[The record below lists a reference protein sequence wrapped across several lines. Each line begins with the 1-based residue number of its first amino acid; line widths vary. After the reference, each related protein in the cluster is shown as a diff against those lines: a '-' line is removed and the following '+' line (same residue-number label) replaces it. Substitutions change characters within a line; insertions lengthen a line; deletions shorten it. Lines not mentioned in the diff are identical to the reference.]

1 MGFFKRLFS
10 LGKDEIYDEAM
21 GLFNQHNYRE
31 AIKRFEEILKRKTSA
46 KSIHYNLSRVYISQ
60 SHRNI
65 GIVLFAMGNYYE
77 ALQEFNMALEYN
89 PTYHEL
95 NYFIGVCKN
104 NLGEFDG
111 AIENFNVVLDS
122 DPSNLPAR
130 LKLGVALHNYKMWD
144 KAISL
149 YKDILKT
156 NPKYADIHYNLGL
169 SYLGRGKIDEAITAF
184 EGALNINADYLQ
196 ARVKIV
202 IAQIYLG
209 NLDKA
214 MESLA
219 PLVKKYPNYADIHYY
234 LGVVHAVKN
243 EYEEAI
249 ENFKHALEIHPS
261 YKDAKVKLGVLY
273 CHFEKFDEGIKELED
288 VSRIDPG
295 DEDITMI
302 TNAIKNAL
310 ATPSYSGE
318 KFSEIYNKVFFKD
331 KQITTAIPEFNRSLE
346 ISPDIS
352 EMISVIMSI
361 AEEDRALCETL
372 IPYVRDHVAE
382 NANYPDLHNS
392 LGALYLKIKRF
403 DEAEA
408 SFRMAVEL
416 NPQFMK
422 ARLNLF
428 HTLKLLKKYED
439 AIKEG
444 EYILSH
450 EVTYPDFHC
459 VMAEI
464 YEGMTNHDE
473 ALNSVFKSLEMNRN
487 YARANFLAGTIYMKK
502 GEKDRAIEYYNK
514 CLDSK
519 PAEDLS
525 VMVKEE
531 LRKLEAA

>member
-65 GIVLFAMGNYYE
+65 GIVLFAMVNYYE
-77 ALQEFNMALEYN
+77 ALQEFNMALEYK

-273 CHFEKFDEGIKELED
+273 CHFEKFDEESKDLED

-310 ATPSYSGE
+310 ATPSYSDE